1 MVVYKATKVKFH
13 FSHSRFYYTLD
24 DLTDLVIY
32 MEMKLATKN
41 SLNTYSVKRM
51 IRFVATKYIFLYEFI
66 A

>member
-1 MVVYKATKVKFH
+1 MVVYN
-13 FSHSRFYYTLD
+13 SRFYYTLD

-41 SLNTYSVKRM
+41 NLNTYSVKRM